1 MNNKIRLYAC
11 CDDWPLDLISTLH
24 LSQIYCDF
32 ISLQTSHFLRALAC
46 LWIDCHLIVCCTR
59 ILSLSSQ
66 GKEGRKD
73 GETGNTERNIKSLPG
88 RLKRQQ
94 SSHLRKA
101 ISWAHRYTAF
111 PLQMRLITSFFMISL
126 LAGVSFFL
134 TAHCVLL
141 ENCLRPELCS
151 QPHWIMKLA
160 TRLCVSTCV
169 GRSCLVLWDFS
180 QVNVYP
186 GFIEIFF

>member
-1 MNNKIRLYAC
+1 MLWWLAFGLNFHAAPLSDLLWFHFTSNWPFSHNSCMFMNWLPFDCVPY
-11 CDDWPLDLISTLH
+11 LH
-24 LSQIYCDF
+24 LKLLIPGLGGEKRWGDRQHGKKHQEPPWQVKETAVLPFKESNQLSSYKYC
-32 ISLQTSHFLRALAC
+32 ISLANEVHHQ
-46 LWIDCHLIVCCTR
+46 
-59 ILSLSSQ
+59 
-66 GKEGRKD
+66 
-73 GETGNTERNIKSLPG
+73 
-88 RLKRQQ
+88 
-94 SSHLRKA
+94 
-101 ISWAHRYTAF
+101 
-111 PLQMRLITSFFMISL
+111 FMISL

-134 TAHCVLL
+134 TARCVLL